1 MVCNRNLLEISCL
14 HARPNKGKVFQTVVD
29 ILESTILFNKKKKC
43 MSRGVEYNVC
53 KCLDLSMFCINE
65 VVESV
70 TLPFVVKL
78 SQGIGI

>member
-1 MVCNRNLLEISCL
+1 
-14 HARPNKGKVFQTVVD
+14 
-29 ILESTILFNKKKKC
+29 